1 VLRGKGESMQEN
13 EVPTTLERQDY
24 ALEIEDIPLWL
35 VNDAFA
41 KVYDLLDKPDV
52 KDTSATLVINL
63 QALQGH
69 QVERIQKELRKAFTV
84 FEMRP
89 VGS

>member
-1 VLRGKGESMQEN
+1 MQEN
-13 EVPTTLERQDY
+13 EVPTTPEHQDY
-24 ALEIEDIPLWL
+24 RLEIEDIPLWL
-35 VNDAFA
+35 VNDAFT

-63 QALQGH
+63 QALQSH
-69 QVERIQKELRKAFTV
+69 EVERIRKEFRKAFTV

-89 VGS
+89 VES